1 MKEGDST
8 EKLVESLVKEL
19 NCETVFTIP
28 VFGGIAVDEGVVV
41 TWIIMAVLT
50 ILSIVFVRNLSI
62 EKPGKVQLM
71 LESVIGW
78 AQDFFEGI
86 IGKENKG
93 YIPYLMTVALY
104 LAISN
109 VIGLLGFKPPTK
121 DMNVT
126 IALAVMSMFVIEWSG
141 IHRNGLVHWCKHFA
155 KPVPIVAPIMILEIV
170 IRPLSLCMRLFG
182 NMLGGFVVM
191 ELIKEVVP
199 LIVPI
204 PFSFYFDI
212 FDGLLQAYVFVFLT
226 AFFLLTILL
235 IPSPFFHSL
244 LYIYRTSPEA
254 PDFSDIPPT
263 ARYYSVPSGIQNY
276 IPSEFRMLMCP

>member
-1 MKEGDST
+1 MIDNRHILDDLHKPAALTDRW
-8 EKLVESLVKEL
+8 
-19 NCETVFTIP
+19 P
-28 VFGGIAVDEGVVV
+28 VDVD
-41 TWIIMAVLT
+41 
-50 ILSIVFVRNLSI
+50 
-62 EKPGKVQLM
+62 
-71 LESVIGW
+71 
-78 AQDFFEGI
+78 
-86 IGKENKG
+86 
-93 YIPYLMTVALY
+93 
-104 LAISN
+104 ISN

-226 AFFLLTILL
+226 ALFMT
-235 IPSPFFHSL
+235 
-244 LYIYRTSPEA
+244 E
-254 PDFSDIPPT
+254 
-263 ARYYSVPSGIQNY
+263 
-276 IPSEFRMLMCP
+276 EME

>member
-1 MKEGDST
+1 MKTRHMGYVHYGIST
-8 EKLVESLVKEL
+8 ERSEELQKLAKLKENRELVQIAAEQSRSELAKYIVESLVEEL

-41 TWIIMAVLT
+41 TWIIMAVLA
-50 ILSIVFVRNLSI
+50 ILSIVFVRNLSV

-86 IGKENKG
+86 IGKENRG

-141 IHRNGLVHWCKHFA
+141 IHKNGLVHWCKHFA

-191 ELIKEVVP
+191 ELIKQVVP

-226 AFFLLTILL
+226 ALFMT
-235 IPSPFFHSL
+235 
-244 LYIYRTSPEA
+244 E
-254 PDFSDIPPT
+254 
-263 ARYYSVPSGIQNY
+263 
-276 IPSEFRMLMCP
+276 EME